1 MVAFPRFLGA
11 PPPFPP
17 ISRRSYSVNERQVAR
32 ILVEDASPQK
42 IGKKPSV
49 FVNRMIMRFFSVP
62 AALSALADV
71 GIIPG
76 EGEGSPV
83 TIQLDF
89 QRLPEEVIPQIIN
102 LIASPTKMK
111 MSKYVKNGQAR
122 NGFEFQIGEKD
133 LQGDEFDYAVS

>member
-1 MVAFPRFLGA
+1 M
-11 PPPFPP
+11 
-17 ISRRSYSVNERQVAR
+17 NEKQVAR
-32 ILVEDASPQK
+32 ILVEDASPTK

-49 FVNRMIMRFFSVP
+49 FVNRMIMRFFSTP
-62 AALSALADV
+62 AALSALSDV

-76 EGEGSPV
+76 EKTESPV

-122 NGFEFQIGEKD
+122 NGFEFQIGDKD
-133 LQGDEFDYAVS
+133 LEGDDYDYAV

>member
-1 MVAFPRFLGA
+1 ML
-11 PPPFPP
+11 
-17 ISRRSYSVNERQVAR
+17 
-32 ILVEDASPQK
+32 
-42 IGKKPSV
+42 
-49 FVNRMIMRFFSVP
+49 MRFFSTP
-62 AALSALADV
+62 AAIAALADV

-76 EGEGSPV
+76 EESGAPV

-122 NGFEFQIGEKD
+122 NGFEFQIGDKD
-133 LQGDEFDYAVS
+133 LDGDDYDYAA

>member
-1 MVAFPRFLGA
+1 MNA
-11 PPPFPP
+11 
-17 ISRRSYSVNERQVAR
+17 RQVAR
-32 ILVEDASPQK
+32 ILVEDALPSK

-62 AALSALADV
+62 SAISALADV
-71 GIIPG
+71 GIIPS
-76 EGEGSPV
+76 EEEGSPV

-122 NGFEFQIGEKD
+122 NGFEFQIGDKD
-133 LQGDEFDYAVS
+133 LEGDDYDYAAS